1 MEWEKWDSRLDND
14 CELYQVLYLF
24 NDKNHKEIDFHMDM
38 LPLNLVNEVKKK
50 RLFQDDIEIIV
61 VEVPQLSKPAP
72 TMKNGR
78 RIKGVT
84 RKRKRKKKAR
94 HLPFNLNLCFLS

>member
-1 MEWEKWDSRLDND
+1 MKWEKWDSRLDND

-38 LPLNLVNEVKKK
+38 LPLNLVNAVKKI
-50 RLFQDDIEIIV
+50 LFQDDIEIIV
-61 VEVPQLSKPAP
+61 VEAPQLSKPAP

-84 RKRKRKKKAR
+84 RKRKKKAR
-94 HLPFNLNLCFLS
+94 HLPFNLNLCLFL